1 MGRVVRLNQTFSI
14 VISTF
19 NRADS
24 LERALASLA
33 YLRHPAFEVIVVNGP
48 STDHTADVLARYSD
62 KIKIATCPEVNL
74 SMSRNIGIAAARGD
88 IVAFVD
94 DDAVPEPDW
103 LDQLE
108 TGYTDDRVA
117 GVGGF
122 IRDHTGVTHQCKV
135 TVCDR
140 FGDAQSFETI
150 EDAYRAMRETA
161 GRFLSPTGTN
171 SSFLRRHLLA
181 IGGFDEAFAY
191 FLDETDVNLR
201 LTDAGYEIRYVP
213 AAEVHHKY
221 AASHLRRTDWVPNHI
236 YPSARSKAY
245 FCCRYAV
252 QGDSLH
258 AVFERLGAYAAM
270 LKRDSLYYLNARA
283 IDREHFERLTREIDA
298 GIRAGIHQA
307 LSSSTRKL
315 ITEELLRRHAGEK
328 FKRFEP
334 TLPAEDRVRVCFV
347 SQEYPPPACG
357 GIGVWTHALATALAR
372 QGHEVSVVTRG
383 VGHPTMDQEDGVWV
397 HRIGTEF
404 RPGRD
409 EPPLPDLPQPLKERL
424 YTVHGEVLR
433 IHERR
438 GLDVVSGPIWDL
450 ENLACLTSGTL
461 PAVLSLHTT
470 YKLLLPSKPEWLRDP
485 TYVEQNIEKMI
496 NAERFAIQHAPFILA
511 NSRAVVR
518 DVEEAYDVT
527 IDPARVA
534 VVPHGLQDM
543 QGVVEPYGKPDTE
556 VRVLFVG
563 RLELRKGVDTLLDAL
578 PRLLRCNDDMRVVIV
593 GEDLIMAG
601 GINLKTAFLRTYAGD
616 PFLERISFEGRVA
629 REPLLRH
636 YATCDIFVAPSR
648 YESFGLVFL
657 EAMMFGKP
665 SIGTRVGGIEE
676 VIADGETGLLVPP
689 DDPPALAEAI
699 RRLAEDASMRR
710 RMGAAGR
717 RTFESRFGVEHM
729 RDRVLHVLQDVRR
742 AWQEGRIASGPPKR
756 LPNARANAPQRCL
769 ADGRMDTRVSSR
781 ASRTT
786 EDQPPSAT
794 SLVGSF
800 EMSREHHPEQ
810 VEGVTVTQVNDGY
823 ILYQTDRGRVH
834 HLNHIAALVL
844 EFCNGRT
851 PAGDIPELLRQA
863 FNLGTVPHDEV
874 WECLLNLRDEGIIR

>member
-1 MGRVVRLNQTFSI
+1 MGRVVGLSRTFSI
-14 VISTF
+14 VISTY

-48 STDHTADVLARYSD
+48 STDRTADVIARYAD

-88 IVAFVD
+88 IVAFLD

-108 TGYTDDRVA
+108 TGYTDNRVA

-122 IRDHTGVTHQCKV
+122 IRDHTGVAYQCKV

-150 EDAYRAMRETA
+150 EDANRAMRRTA
-161 GRFLSPTGTN
+161 GRYLSPTGTN
-171 SSFLRRHLLA
+171 SSFRRQNLLA
-181 IGGFDEAFAY
+181 IGGFDEEFAY

-221 AASHLRRTDWVPNHI
+221 AASHLRRTDWVPNHV
-236 YPSARSKAY
+236 YPSAHSKAY
-245 FCCRYAV
+245 FCCRYGL
-252 QGDSLH
+252 QSGSLH

-270 LKRDSLYYLNARA
+270 LKRDSLYHLNAQA
-283 IDREHFERLTREIDA
+283 IDRQHFERLVREIDA

-307 LSSSTRKL
+307 LSSSSRNGM
-315 ITEELLRRHAGEK
+315 TEELLERYAREP

-334 TLPAEDRVRVCFV
+334 TLPAEGRLRVCFV
-347 SQEYPPPACG
+347 SQDYPPHACG
-357 GIGVWTHALATALAR
+357 GIGVWTHTLATALAR
-372 QGHEVSVVTRG
+372 LGHEVSVVSRG
-383 VGHPTMDQEDGVWV
+383 LGHPTMDQEDGVWV
-397 HRIGTEF
+397 HRISTEF

-424 YTVHGEVLR
+424 YTVHGEVMR
-433 IHERR
+433 IRERR

-461 PAVLSLHTT
+461 PTVLSLHTT
-470 YKLLLPSKPEWLRDP
+470 YKLSLPSRPEWLRDP
-485 TYVEQNIEKMI
+485 TYLEQHVEKVID
-496 NAERFAIQHAPFILA
+496 AERFAIEHAPFVLA
-511 NSRAVVR
+511 NSHAVVR
-518 DVEEAYDVT
+518 DVENAYDVT

-534 VVPHGLQDM
+534 VVPHGLQDL
-543 QGVVEPYGKPDTE
+543 QGAAEPYAKPDTE
-556 VRVLFVG
+556 VRILFVG
-563 RLELRKGVDTLLDAL
+563 RLELRKGVDTLLDAV
-578 PRLLRCNDDMRVVIV
+578 PPLLRDNEAVRVVIV
-593 GEDLIMAG
+593 GDDSLMAG
-601 GINLKTAFLRTYAGD
+601 DVNLKAAFLRTYAGE
-616 PFLERISFEGRVA
+616 PLLERVRFEGQVA

-648 YESFGLVFL
+648 YESLGLVFL

-665 SIGTRVGGIEE
+665 CIGTRVGGIEE
-676 VIADGETGLLVPP
+676 VIAHGETGLLVRP
-689 DDPPALAEAI
+689 DDPPALAAAI
-699 RRLAEDASMRR
+699 RRLVEDASLRR

-717 RTFESRFGVEHM
+717 RTFESRFGIERM
-729 RDRVLHVLQDVRR
+729 RDRVLDVLQDVRR
-742 AWQEGRIASGPPKR
+742 AWQEGRIASGPPKM
-756 LPNARANAPQRCL
+756 PPIAGAHARHP
-769 ADGRMDTRVSSR
+769 ADGRMDRR
-781 ASRTT
+781 AGSKAGRPI
-786 EDQPPSAT
+786 EDQRPTAT
-794 SLVGSF
+794 GRVASL
-800 EMSREHHPEQ
+800 EMNREHPPQQ
-810 VEGVTVTQVNDGY
+810 VEGLQVTQGKDGY
-823 ILYQTDRGRVH
+823 ILYQADRGRVH

-844 EFCNGRT
+844 EFCNGQT
-851 PAGDIPELLRQA
+851 PAGDIPKLLRQA
-863 FNLGTVPHDEV
+863 FDLRTVPHEEV
-874 WECLLNLRDEGIIR
+874 WELLLNLRDEGIIR